1 MVETINA
8 RVISQERVLFEGAA
22 RSVVVPAVNGQL
34 GILPRHAPL
43 MAALGKGVLIIHSA
57 DKKTYYAVF
66 GGFIQ
71 VKDNRLI
78 MLVDKATAGVEVNPA
93 KAEEEVAVLKTKL
106 QAGTAKGDE
115 WRKLVTDIE
124 NAQVLLRATRL
135 AHD

>member
-8 RVISQERVLFEGAA
+8 RVISQERVLFEGSA

-78 MLVDKATAGVEVNPA
+78 MLVDKATAGAEVDPA

-124 NAQVLLRATRL
+124 NAQVLLHATRL

>member
-1 MVETINA
+1 MFEPIQA
-8 RVISQERVLFEGAA
+8 RVISQERVLFEGSAE
-22 RSVVVPAVNGQL
+22 SVVAPAVNGQL

-43 MAALGKGVLIIHSA
+43 MAALGKGVLKIRSGRQ
-57 DKKTYYAVF
+57 KTYYAVF

-78 MLVDKATAGVEVNPA
+78 LLVDKATSGADIDPA

-106 QAGTAKGDE
+106 QAGDTKGEE
-115 WRKLVTDIE
+115 WKKLVKDLE
-124 NAQVLLRATRL
+124 VARMRLHAARL